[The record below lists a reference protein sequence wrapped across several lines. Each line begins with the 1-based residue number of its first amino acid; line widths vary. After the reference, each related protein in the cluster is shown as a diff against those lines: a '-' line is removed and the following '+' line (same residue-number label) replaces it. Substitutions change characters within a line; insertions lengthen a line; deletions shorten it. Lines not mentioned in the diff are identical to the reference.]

1 MINATSL
8 AAMKKGVRIINCARG
23 ELIDEA
29 ALAEA
34 IKSGQVGG
42 AGLDV
47 FVEEPLK
54 NSPLTGLPNVILTPH
69 IGGST
74 AEAQD
79 AVGVQIAQQ
88 VRDYLQ
94 RGVVQNAVN
103 MPSLTE
109 QEYVALEPFITL
121 GERLGAFLSQLSEGR
136 FSEIG
141 IRYTGSLAG
150 WKTELIKNASI
161 KGILQHTTDE
171 SVNVINASSVAESRG
186 IAVHESKKEQP
197 SSGGA
202 ANVLG
207 VTVTTAKGTLSVRG
221 TVLHGNSPRLL
232 SFDDID
238 VEAPLENTLLVIR
251 NRDIPGV
258 VGRVGSILGEHQVN
272 IANFALGRAGA
283 TTGGNAFS
291 VVQIDGKVSEAVLQQ
306 LRSANAIL
314 AANVVQ
320 F

>member
-1 MINATSL
+1 
-8 AAMKKGVRIINCARG
+8 
-23 ELIDEA
+23 
-29 ALAEA
+29 
-34 IKSGQVGG
+34 
-42 AGLDV
+42 
-47 FVEEPLK
+47 
-54 NSPLTGLPNVILTPH
+54 
-69 IGGST
+69 
-74 AEAQD
+74 
-79 AVGVQIAQQ
+79 
-88 VRDYLQ
+88 
-94 RGVVQNAVN
+94 
-103 MPSLTE
+103 
-109 QEYVALEPFITL
+109 
-121 GERLGAFLSQLSEGR
+121 
-136 FSEIG
+136 
-141 IRYTGSLAG
+141 
-150 WKTELIKNASI
+150 
-161 KGILQHTTDE
+161 
-171 SVNVINASSVAESRG
+171 VAESRG